1 MTDYM
6 EHQDHPYGNAV
17 HSRGYEMRVEPAAA
31 YAIIPAHKPVSDEV
45 LKETAELLRGIVL
58 ERYASGS
65 LSDRIFGGQLRQGRA
80 AVMNSE
86 RLIAERGKL
95 LDRHIRE
102 IDENRNDVITRLHF
116 LRRPYTLHRPQDVAR
131 VEKMLMDLD
140 SARRDEYVTFW
151 RDLARERKELLES
164 AAEYQASKNRASLL
178 GGTEGADD

>member
-1 MTDYM
+1 MDNDYTKNYS
-6 EHQDHPYGNAV
+6 YGNTINSQG
-17 HSRGYEMRVEPAAA
+17 HEMRVEPAAS
-31 YAIIPAHKPVSDEV
+31 YTIIPAREPVSDAI

-102 IDENRNDVITRLHF
+102 IDESRNDVITRLHF
-116 LRRPYTLHRPQDVAR
+116 LRRPYTIHRPQDVAR
-131 VEKMLMDLD
+131 VEKLLMDLD

-178 GGTEGADD
+178 SGTEGADD

>member
-1 MTDYM
+1 
-6 EHQDHPYGNAV
+6 
-17 HSRGYEMRVEPAAA
+17 MRAEPAAS
-31 YAIIPAHKPVSDEV
+31 YTIIPARKPVSDAILE
-45 LKETAELLRGIVL
+45 ETAELLRGIVL